1 MVSPSSAGIIEYVD
15 LVLKALEIVYHT
27 NGATIEGLANRNGHR
42 QKVVGVG
49 KCVIWGGACTKVK
62 VSQVRTHKKFL
73 PQLFFA
79 AKFFPETNVFHS
91 LKTCVAN

>member
-42 QKVVGVG
+42 QKVVGVW

-91 LKTCVAN
+91 